1 MLADPRKKP
10 AHDLAAMNGA
20 LPTYDGTPNA
30 SQTRASLQ
38 QAVRILRAIRLRYEI
53 DRIRNSDARPQSV
66 NVALGHADMCWIT
79 AAIEA
84 LEQSLLMAPRIL
96 SQIEA
101 QRPRDSA

>member
-1 MLADPRKKP
+1 
-10 AHDLAAMNGA
+10 MNGA
-20 LPTYDGTPNA
+20 LPTYDGAPNA

-53 DRIRNSDARPQSV
+53 DRIRNSDACPQSV

-84 LEQSLLMAPRIL
+84 LEQSLQMAPRML
-96 SQIEA
+96 SQMEA